1 MTLARLQPF
10 IPRVVNSQGEDTP
23 LVEGCLMPKD
33 DLFGNS
39 NVLIGHLVG
48 RSAGLARISGAVE
61 GDHAA
66 FVVHPGLVL
75 SVDIRAVR
83 PSHVQCLLVFLQ
95 RNGAKGPSRDDASL
109 QYHILD
115 ADSGLGLWTDDD
127 RVVQSAG
134 NAWSEIK
141 SAGEVDRAT
150 SLTTP
155 WVYGNKLRLTGFIAP
170 VAAVSLPAGT
180 PVLDLMSGTGIVARA
195 LSGRHPMAVNDANAY
210 AALLSNVQGIDPS
223 GLELQTVVD
232 ALREPFVENQGRLQ
246 ALIGARLQEES
257 ALLHSEID
265 QDALHRFRLLQG
277 ANILPVTTGDD
288 KIARLATE
296 RYANVYFGIA
306 QCVEID
312 SLRRAIDSRYPN
324 QGRERD
330 LCLAA
335 LLVACAN
342 GTSGPHFAQPAQ
354 PKSPQ
359 SLQKIVELRA
369 RSIAWEFELA
379 LGRLIARGAPRHPF
393 LASTHE
399 DWRKALSDFADQH
412 AGTQAAV
419 YVDPPYSKL
428 QYSRFYHVLNVLLA
442 YDYPSVS
449 GRGRYPPLQQR
460 FSSRFE
466 YQPGVA
472 RRELS
477 DLIRTC
483 AARSLSLLLSYG
495 EGGFVSIDY
504 LKSEMGA
511 VFAGV
516 TAFSEPLRHH
526 SQGRKLLSSR
536 GFVLE
541 HLLVGS
547 PG

>member
-1 MTLARLQPF
+1 M
-10 IPRVVNSQGEDTP
+10 PR
-23 LVEGCLMPKD
+23 D
-33 DLFGNS
+33 DLFGS
-39 NVLIGHLVG
+39 SSALIGELVG
-48 RSAGLARISGAVE
+48 RPTAPARTSGGVE

-66 FVVHPGLVL
+66 FVIHPGLVL
-75 SVDIRAVR
+75 SVDLRAVR
-83 PSHVQCLLVFLQ
+83 PAHVQCLLVLLKRVAGEGRTRDAAALQ
-95 RNGAKGPSRDDASL
+95 
-109 QYHILD
+109 HHVLD
-115 ADSGLGLWTDDD
+115 AECGLGLWTDND
-127 RVVQSAG
+127 RAVQSAG
-134 NAWSEIK
+134 EAWPDIR

-195 LSGRHPMAVNDANAY
+195 LSDRHPMAVNDANAY
-210 AALLSNVQGIDPS
+210 AALLSKTQGIDS
-223 GLELQTVVD
+223 TGLDLRTVVD
-232 ALREPFVENQGRLQ
+232 SLHDPFSENQRRLEV
-246 ALIGARLQEES
+246 LVSARMQEES
-257 ALLHSEID
+257 ALLHSDID
-265 QDALHRFRLLQG
+265 EDALRRFRLLQD
-277 ANILPVTTGDD
+277 ANVLPITAGDGEV
-288 KIARLATE
+288 ARLATE

-312 SLRRAIDSRYPN
+312 SLRWAIDRTYPR
-324 QGRERD
+324 QGRERN

-354 PKSPQ
+354 PKSPL
-359 SLQKIVELRA
+359 SLQKIVDLRA

-379 LGRLIARGAPRHPF
+379 LGRLIARDAPKNPF
-393 LASTHE
+393 LSSTREGWREALANFAS
-399 DWRKALSDFADQH
+399 QH
-412 AGTQAAV
+412 AGRQAAV

-428 QYSRFYHVLNVLLA
+428 QYSRYYHVLNVLLA
-442 YDYPSVS
+442 YDYPPIS

-483 AARSLSLLLSYG
+483 AQQHLSLLLSYG
-495 EGGFVSIDY
+495 EGGFVGIEH
-504 LKSEMGA
+504 LMSEMGA

-526 SQGRKLLSSR
+526 SQGRKLPPRR

-541 HLLVGS
+541 HLLVGT